1 MFKWLNSW
9 KQYPVAE
16 IREAQYLEQARTKAP
31 EYFIARQHP
40 QKTSN
45 FPIIKVAGNAVYWGK
60 VENHE
65 VRQRHFYRTDKNGIE
80 KLLLNLPPKH
90 LQQWKKHTKAI
101 LSTYFDQWDGQ
112 LIHIKSLS
120 ITNIEI
126 TQEGHYC
133 WHYQVGVE
141 AQSTGLNAPVEQQT
155 KAFEL
160 LLSGE
165 TFQELALQ
173 ELR

>member
-9 KQYPVAE
+9 KRYPVAE

-40 QKTSN
+40 QKTST

-60 VENHE
+60 VEEHQ
-65 VRQRHFYRTDKNGIE
+65 VRQRHFYRTDKSGIE
-80 KLLLNLPPKH
+80 QLLLNLPPKH
-90 LQQWKKHTKAI
+90 LQQWKEHNTTI
-101 LSTYFDQWDGQ
+101 LSNYFDQWDGQ
-112 LIHIKSLS
+112 LIQINSL
-120 ITNIEI
+120 TLTKIEI

-133 WHYQVGVE
+133 WHYQVEVT

-155 KAFEL
+155 RSFEL
-160 LLSGE
+160 LLSGA
-165 TFQELALQ
+165 TFQELALK